1 MRSAYGILF
10 LTLSCLGGAIAY
22 TGQDAPLAEHQFK
35 NIQSFKGSKASD
47 VIPAMQFMSA
57 SLKVDCDYCHTKDRA
72 SDDLETKR
80 TAREMIAL
88 QRDINKRNFN
98 GRNQITCA
106 TCHGG
111 HVRPVN
117 LPPVTGLEVRA
128 RRNATVN
135 ADDVLKAYGKAI
147 GTVPANGIESLKL
160 EGTCTMEGEKSKTEA
175 TYAGSKFAVAIH
187 TSKGDQKMG
196 FDGSLVWFGGQY
208 GVQKVPLEHAIQYVN
223 SHLVFTGPD
232 SLPKLTG
239 ITGGIAKIDG
249 KDQQVVMGA
258 TADKSRVTLFFDKA
272 TGLLSRVMF
281 TYPTSLGNMAQINDF
296 TNYKKVNGVQIPMK
310 IASHSTE
317 NDAIFEFKS
326 AKVGGAVDAKTFD
339 APK

>member
-1 MRSAYGILF
+1 MRSAYGIL
-10 LTLSCLGGAIAY
+10 LLSLSCLGGAIAY
-22 TGQDAPLAEHQFK
+22 TGQDAPLAEQQFK

-57 SLKVDCDYCHTKDRA
+57 SLKVDCDYCHMKDRA
-72 SDDLETKR
+72 SDDLEPKR

-88 QRDINKRNFN
+88 QRDINKRNFG

-106 TCHGG
+106 TCHAG

-128 RRNATVN
+128 RRNATIVV
-135 ADDVLKAYGKAI
+135 DDVLKAYGKAI

-175 TYAGSKFAVAIH
+175 TYAGGKFYYVIH

-196 FDGSLVWFGGQY
+196 FDGSMAWFGG
-208 GVQKVPLEHAIQYVN
+208 GEGIKKVPLQYAVQYVN
-223 SHLVFTGPD
+223 AKSLFTGPD

-239 ITGGIAKIDG
+239 LTGGIAKIDG
-249 KDQQVVMGA
+249 KDQQVVMGTA
-258 TADKSRVTLFFDKA
+258 ADKSRVTLFFDKA
-272 TGLLSRVMF
+272 SGLLSRAMF
-281 TYPTSLGNMAQINDF
+281 SYPTSLGSMAQINDF
-296 TNYKKVNGVQIPMK
+296 TNYKKVNGIQIPTK

-317 NDAIFEFKS
+317 LSAIFEFKS
-326 AKVGGAVDAKTFD
+326 VKVGGNVDAKTFD